1 MFAPSSWVKRF
12 ISFFTGILPD
22 ILPYILL
29 DIFQGK

>member
-12 ISFFTGILPD
+12 ISFFND
-22 ILPYILL
+22 ILPEILADILL